1 MEEYRSIPVCPL
13 VDGWSVAD
21 DEWADDIG
29 GIPCTDW
36 TKVFGF
42 TAERKLLC
50 VLRRIFFLATFRVN
64 KMLTA

>member
-1 MEEYRSIPVCPL
+1 

-29 GIPCTDW
+29 GIPCPDW

-42 TAERKLLC
+42 TADRELFC
-50 VLRRIFFLATFRVN
+50 VPRWIFPLAMFRVLEL
-64 KMLTA
+64 LTA

>member
-1 MEEYRSIPVCPL
+1 

-29 GIPCTDW
+29 GIPRPDW

-42 TAERKLLC
+42 TAERKLFSSFGG
-50 VLRRIFFLATFRVN
+50 FFFPSYILGE
-64 KMLTA
+64 

>member
-1 MEEYRSIPVCPL
+1 

-29 GIPCTDW
+29 GIPYPDW

-42 TAERKLLC
+42 TSDRELFC
-50 VLRRIFFLATFRVN
+50 VLWWILPLAMFR
-64 KMLTA
+64 MLELLTA